1 MICLDSQLNLT
12 FLEIYTPHVN
22 MVLLLLLLLLWLLL
36 LLLLWLLLLL
46 LWLLLL
52 VFSYKD
58 VKLRHCKFEQI
69 VLNVACVPPKETLL

>member
-22 MVLLLLLLLLWLLL
+22 MVLLLLLLWLLL

-52 VFSYKD
+52 VFSYKHL
-58 VKLRHCKFEQI
+58 KLRCCKFEQI
-69 VLNVACVPPKETLL
+69 VLNVAFVPPKELLI

>member
-22 MVLLLLLLLLWLLL
+22 MVLLLLLLWLLL

-58 VKLRHCKFEQI
+58 VKLRCCKFEQI
-69 VLNVACVPPKETLL
+69 VLNVAFVPPKETLL

>member
-36 LLLLWLLLLL
+36 L
-46 LWLLLL
+46 

-58 VKLRHCKFEQI
+58 VKLRCCKFEQI
-69 VLNVACVPPKETLL
+69 VLNVAFVPPKELLL